1 MSFPDD
7 KKKKR
12 RWFKSILILI
22 LLILLLILLDG
33 RFGLGDGLFLNS
45 PSGAP
50 DTENS
55 EDEVST
61 TRSTILIND
70 NNIIYENESILMVTL
85 ESIIAEAPENH
96 MFILVDEM
104 ANNSLF
110 ESVEKL
116 LKDSGHIYTVE

>member
-1 MSFPDD
+1 MSFSDN

-22 LLILLLILLDG
+22 LLILVLILLDG

-45 PSGAP
+45 PSDAP
-50 DTENS
+50 DTENP
-55 EDEVST
+55 ETVSST
-61 TRSTILIND
+61 ESTILIND

-85 ESIIAEAPENH
+85 ESIITDAPEDH
-96 MFILVDEM
+96 LFILVDEM

-116 LKDSGHIYTVE
+116 LKDSGHMYTVE

>member
-1 MSFPDD
+1 MSFSDN

-12 RWFKSILILI
+12 RWFKSVLILI
-22 LLILLLILLDG
+22 LLILLLVLLDG
-33 RFGLGDGLFLNS
+33 RFGIGDGLFLNS
-45 PSGAP
+45 PSGSP
-50 DTENS
+50 DTENP
-55 EDEVST
+55 EEVTKSQ
-61 TRSTILIND
+61 STILIND

-85 ESIIAEAPENH
+85 EAIISDAPEDH

-116 LKDSGHIYTVE
+116 LKDSGRIYTIE

>member
-1 MSFPDD
+1 MSFSDN

-12 RWFKSILILI
+12 RWFKSILILL

-33 RFGLGDGLFLNS
+33 RFGIGDGLFLNS
-45 PSGAP
+45 PSESP
-50 DTENS
+50 DTENPV
-55 EDEVST
+55 EVAKNE
-61 TRSTILIND
+61 STILIND

-85 ESIIAEAPENH
+85 EAIIADSPEDH
-96 MFILVDEM
+96 VFILVDEM

-116 LKDSGHIYTVE
+116 LKDLDRAYTIK

>member
-1 MSFPDD
+1 MSFSNN

-22 LLILLLILLDG
+22 LLVLLLILLDG
-33 RFGLGDGLFLNS
+33 RFGIGDGLFLNS
-45 PSGAP
+45 PSNAP
-50 DTENS
+50 DTENLEES
-55 EDEVST
+55 ST
-61 TRSTILIND
+61 TQSTILIND

-85 ESIIAEAPENH
+85 ESIIAEAPEDH

-116 LKDSGHIYTVE
+116 LKDSGRIYTIE